1 MKDRYIVTLELLF
14 SIHHFIRKGNSSKG
28 DHMDSKL
35 VKQFLVFL
43 VLLFGWTVIIL
54 LIGPK

>member
-1 MKDRYIVTLELLF
+1 
-14 SIHHFIRKGNSSKG
+14 
-28 DHMDSKL
+28 MDSKL